1 MSQTWLSIVGFL
13 VVFGI
18 IFAIMSKRLTTVIAL
33 AVIPLIGA
41 ILVGKFNEIPAYMSA
56 GISKV
61 AVNGVMFFFAVLFFG
76 TMMTAGAFDPVVKFI
91 VKCCKG
97 NPLYICIGTYV
108 LSIIGHLD
116 GSATTTVLLVCGV
129 MVPIYKKM
137 NMRLRNLACILAM
150 GSGLMNM
157 SPWGGPTLRAATV
170 MDIELNT
177 FFKPMLVPIL
187 ITLAIGL
194 IPVIFLGLAEN
205 KRLKAAGFEYHK
217 VEISSGEEEM
227 SEDERAL
234 RRPKMTIPNLIV
246 IVAVIA
252 LMISGI
258 LTPGAAFL
266 LGTVL
271 AWMLNYRSLADQQK
285 IMRLHGPNM
294 VFVVSAL
301 YGAGVLMGVL
311 TNSGMAAAMANTLV
325 SLIPASLTKFVPVFV
340 GALATPLSLVF
351 DADTFYYGILPVLTQ
366 SAAALGISGSGICY
380 AALVGQL
387 TLGWAITPLTP
398 ATLLMCGMCD
408 LNLGDHQKFTL
419 KFVWPLSIIL
429 LIIMMIFGLIF

>member
-1 MSQTWLSIVGFL
+1 M
-13 VVFGI
+13 
-18 IFAIMSKRLTTVIAL
+18 
-33 AVIPLIGA
+33 
-41 ILVGKFNEIPAYMSA
+41 
-56 GISKV
+56 
-61 AVNGVMFFFAVLFFG
+61 
-76 TMMTAGAFDPVVKFI
+76 
-91 VKCCKG
+91 
-97 NPLYICIGTYV
+97 
-108 LSIIGHLD
+108 
-116 GSATTTVLLVCGV
+116 
-129 MVPIYKKM
+129 
-137 NMRLRNLACILAM
+137 
-150 GSGLMNM
+150 
-157 SPWGGPTLRAATV
+157 
-170 MDIELNT
+170 
-177 FFKPMLVPIL
+177 
-187 ITLAIGL
+187 
-194 IPVIFLGLAEN
+194 
-205 KRLKAAGFEYHK
+205 
-217 VEISSGEEEM
+217 
-227 SEDERAL
+227 
-234 RRPKMTIPNLIV
+234 

-340 GALATPLSLVF
+340 GVLATPLSLVF